1 MGWWSEWA
9 VEVQLSLWGRMRQN
23 AFACNST
30 RRKSS
35 PMDRSQRMIKNA
47 VLAVWKYCLLLSES
61 YAAISQK
68 LRRHSEPP
76 LKLHSESVSLVEYE
90 A

>member
-1 MGWWSEWA
+1 VGWWSEWA

-23 AFACNST
+23 TFACNST

-35 PMDRSQRMIKNA
+35 PMDQYQRMIKNA
-47 VLAVWKYCLLLSES
+47 VLAVWKYCLLSES
-61 YAAISQK
+61 YAAIS
-68 LRRHSEPP
+68 LILPRHSEPP
-76 LKLHSESVSLVEYE
+76 LKFHSESVSLVEYE